1 MARTLTHQETVE
13 LRHLYDSFSIAVERA
28 SAAMHM
34 KGLDSEA
41 FRIEDV
47 KVAAIWTRIR
57 ELMGE
62 PARPWAKAE

>member
-1 MARTLTHQETVE
+1 MGRTLTHQETLE
-13 LRHLYDSFSIAVERA
+13 LRRLYDSFSIAVERA

-34 KGLDSEA
+34 KGMDSEA

-62 PARPWAKAE
+62 PAKPWERAE